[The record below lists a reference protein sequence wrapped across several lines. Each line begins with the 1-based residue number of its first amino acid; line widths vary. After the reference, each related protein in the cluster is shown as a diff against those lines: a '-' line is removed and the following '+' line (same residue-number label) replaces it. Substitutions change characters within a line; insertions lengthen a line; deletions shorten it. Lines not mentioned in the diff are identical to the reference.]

1 MVLDSLNGELILIL
15 MFGVWEFL
23 VYYLFIENV
32 FGILKL
38 YENVFMIENIILV

>member
-32 FGILKL
+32 FGIL
-38 YENVFMIENIILV
+38 